1 MTKQQFITIYRE
13 KVSSLPWA
21 IDLEKL
27 GRFMQSM
34 ENTLAGDS
42 TWNHDGPS
50 VVAAWREI
58 GGKGK
63 PTLKALRA
71 LV

>member
-1 MTKQQFITIYRE
+1 MTKQQFITTYKE
-13 KVSSLPWA
+13 KVSALPWA
-21 IDLEKL
+21 IDSEKL

-34 ENTLAGDS
+34 ENTLAGAS

-50 VVAAWREI
+50 TVAAWREM

-71 LV
+71 LA